1 MKRFLL
7 WFLAVF
13 ITLGA
18 AVYQRL
24 TGPTYP
30 FRARAT
36 LDGQDITA
44 RLPRSAENVTDC
56 EVKIRGLAA
65 EIGGYVE
72 YMRYKTQDP
81 WTKVP
86 LERSQGALSAGLPK
100 QPAAGKLAYKVVL
113 VKGDKEAVLSG
124 DNPIVIR
131 FKGVVPNWV
140 LIPHIIIMFLAML
153 LSTAAGLA
161 AFGKARHS
169 PVANNINGRVRRDWT
184 PGQSPGPRPPWPKF
198 KFVPGILLFAAG
210 IGTAYAIFKIVGIP
224 KIMGFNLFWLCI
236 PVSIGAGALLAAL
249 PLKPDHRL
257 FAKWTAAL
265 LFIGGLVLGPLVQK
279 FSFGVLW
286 SGVPLGFD
294 LTDNKTLIAMVGW
307 FLALFMMRKGK
318 QARVWVAAAAIL
330 LMAVYSI
337 PHSVLGSELDYSKL
351 TPPVKTGLS

>member
-1 MKRFLL
+1 MKRFFL

-36 LDGQDITA
+36 IDGQDITA

-56 EVKIRGLAA
+56 EIKIRGLAP
-65 EIGGYVE
+65 EIGGYLE

-81 WTKVP
+81 WTKVT
-86 LERSQGALSAGLPK
+86 LEQSQGALSASLPK
-100 QPAAGKLAYKVVL
+100 QPAAGKLAYRVVL

-124 DNPIVIR
+124 DQPIIIR

-161 AFGKARHS
+161 AFGKARS
-169 PVANNINGRVRRDWT
+169 
-184 PGQSPGPRPPWPKF
+184 WPKF

-236 PVSIGAGALLAAL
+236 PVSIGGGALLAAL

-351 TPPVKTGLS
+351 TPPIKTGLP